1 MGKFKA
7 KYYKKRYKETLD
19 ELKSCKETLK
29 VVEEDRAN
37 LKKQCLDIQTEFNR
51 LKMQISLMEFP
62 EKKISEKK
70 SSKKNKSDNSPD

>member
-7 KYYKKRYKETLD
+7 KYYKKRYKETLG
-19 ELKSCKETLK
+19 ELKSCKENLK
-29 VVEEDRAN
+29 LVEEDRAN
-37 LKKQCLDIQTEFNR
+37 LKKQYLDIQTEFNR

-70 SSKKNKSDNSPD
+70 SSKKNKSDNSPN

>member
-7 KYYKKRYKETLD
+7 KYYKKRYKETLG
-19 ELKSCKETLK
+19 ELKSCKENLK
-29 VVEEDRAN
+29 LVEEDRAN
-37 LKKQCLDIQTEFNR
+37 LKKQYLDIQTEFNK

>member
-7 KYYKKRYKETLD
+7 KYYKKLYKEILG
-19 ELKSCKETLK
+19 ELNSCKENLK
-29 VVEEDRAN
+29 LVEEDRAN
-37 LKKQCLDIQTEFNR
+37 LKKQYLDIQTEFNR

>member
-19 ELKSCKETLK
+19 ELKSCKENLK
-29 VVEEDRAN
+29 LVEEDRAN
-37 LKKQCLDIQTEFNR
+37 LKKQYLDIQTEFNK

-70 SSKKNKSDNSPD
+70 SSKKNKSDNSSD

>member
-7 KYYKKRYKETLD
+7 KYYKKRYKETLG

-29 VVEEDRAN
+29 LVEEDKAN
-37 LKKQCLDIQTEFNR
+37 LKKQYLDIQTEFNR

>member
-7 KYYKKRYKETLD
+7 KYYKKRYKETLG
-19 ELKSCKETLK
+19 ELKSCKENLK
-29 VVEEDRAN
+29 LVEEDRAN
-37 LKKQCLDIQTEFNR
+37 LKKQYLDIQTEFNR
-51 LKMQISLMEFP
+51 LKLQISLMEFP

>member
-7 KYYKKRYKETLD
+7 KYYKKRYKETLG
-19 ELKSCKETLK
+19 ELKSCKENLK
-29 VVEEDRAN
+29 LVEEDRAN
-37 LKKQCLDIQTEFNR
+37 LKKQYLDIQTEFNR

>member
-7 KYYKKRYKETLD
+7 KYYKKLYKETLG
-19 ELKSCKETLK
+19 ELNSCKENLK
-29 VVEEDRAN
+29 LVEEDRAN
-37 LKKQCLDIQTEFNR
+37 LKKQYLDIQTEFNR

>member
-7 KYYKKRYKETLD
+7 KYYKKRYKETLG
-19 ELKSCKETLK
+19 ELKSCKENLK

-37 LKKQCLDIQTEFNR
+37 LKKQYLDIQTEFNR

-70 SSKKNKSDNSPD
+70 SSKKNKSDNSSD